1 MKISLYHKK
10 TSQMTH
16 MKKYSKNEDNKY
28 YNEYNI
34 VNLKE
39 FTKSQIV
46 FTDSYISLL
55 RFFEAVLQNCEIMT
69 VKCINVFS
77 VCLPDRMFV

>member
-1 MKISLYHKK
+1 MPKIFCIYVIHV
-10 TSQMTH
+10 
-16 MKKYSKNEDNKY
+16 YVY
-28 YNEYNI
+28 VCCI
-34 VNLKE
+34 VFKMLTVNYMYVTKE